1 MVFKMSIN
9 SSSPVASHLIG
20 LKGKSGSSIFIPN
33 VGDLLTYHIVISCT
47 YMNENIDLSEIKANP
62 WLSPL

>member
-9 SSSPVASHLIG
+9 SSSPVASRLIG

-33 VGDLLTYHIVISCT
+33 GGFIDLPYSYFLYV
-47 YMNENIDLSEIKANP
+47 YENIDLSKIKANP